1 VCPCCGVFRGSANT
15 LNLKGFLNGC
25 SFVLKTARR
34 AENIL
39 RVLWPTHG
47 SLFRSIRNPSFDHGS
62 QNFCR
67 NRFHDIIIHP
77 SFQILG
83 LRAHRLG
90 ALRTVR
96 VRKPQ
101 RTPVYT
107 SASSLCL
114 RPFAGPG
121 SAEAASRR
129 RAPFLNSPCSFCRL
143 RVGVREACYREFFEL
158 FNRPI
163 QPEFRSR
170 RCDLL
175 LVARGPYLAVSER
188 RTTK

>member
-1 VCPCCGVFRGSANT
+1 MPLLFVWSIQG
-15 LNLKGFLNGC
+15 LLKKDA
-25 SFVLKTARR
+25 SSV
-34 AENIL
+34 
-39 RVLWPTHG
+39 
-47 SLFRSIRNPSFDHGS
+47 
-62 QNFCR
+62 
-67 NRFHDIIIHP
+67 
-77 SFQILG
+77 LG

-96 VRKPQ
+96 VRRPQ
-101 RTPVYT
+101 RTPVYA
-107 SASSLCL
+107 SASSL
-114 RPFAGPG
+114 PAAFAGPG

-175 LVARGPYLAVSER
+175 LVVRISLFASAQR
-188 RTTK
+188 RNDEAPSTRVQLPFLRLKQGGKRT